1 MIAAVLLKFS
11 RSPTSFSS
19 LTFVSTNIIV
29 SYILH
34 NARAFYH
41 SKNTEY
47 SCQGILDIEGCDL
60 LEAQMPY
67 IFYFESTR
75 FVFLLR
81 VGAIPT

>member
-34 NARAFYH
+34 NARAC
-41 SKNTEY
+41 KNTEY

-60 LEAQMPY
+60 WEAQMPY